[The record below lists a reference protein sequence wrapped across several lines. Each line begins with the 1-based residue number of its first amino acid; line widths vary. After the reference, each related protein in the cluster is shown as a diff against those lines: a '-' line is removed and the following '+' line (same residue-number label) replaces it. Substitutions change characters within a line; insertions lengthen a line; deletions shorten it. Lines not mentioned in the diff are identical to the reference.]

1 MASIYHRPSFV
12 AGIPVHELELD
23 PKSSRFIDVAVDVL
37 TDATRKAIKWRETRK
52 KSHCDIRG
60 EIYFDFGDYTE
71 GCFPTE
77 ISSKVRLLRGSE
89 RFDRAR
95 HIKSEYY
102 GQAFVIPFGIEGCL
116 LHVVPRFLL
125 CDENALVPDGRA
137 IGQDVSKRLI
147 ANINRRLEGFLLD
160 GIQKNI
166 DDNEAYHYE
175 VTADDIVEALKENA
189 SMILLANPHKFQ
201 NPEELRKLGS
211 VYGFESEV
219 LSSAFV
225 NVYKDLIEEG
235 SIE

>member
-1 MASIYHRPSFV
+1 MTSIYHRPSFV
-12 AGIPVHELELD
+12 AGIPEHGFELD

-37 TDATRKAIKWRETRK
+37 TDATRKAVKWRETRK

-60 EIYFDFGDYTE
+60 EIYFDLSDYTE

-95 HIKSEYY
+95 YIKSEYY

-116 LHVVPRFLL
+116 LQVIPRFLL
-125 CDENALVPDGRA
+125 CDENALVPDGKA
-137 IGQDVSKRLI
+137 IGQDVSKRLV

-166 DDNEAYHYE
+166 DDNEAYRYE
-175 VTADDIVEALKENA
+175 VTTDDIVEALKENA
-189 SMILLANPHKFQ
+189 SMILLANPRRFQ
-201 NPEELRKLGS
+201 VSEELRKLGNA
-211 VYGFESEV
+211 YGYESEV
-219 LSSAFV
+219 LSNAFV
-225 NVYKDLIEEG
+225 SVYEDLIEEG
-235 SIE
+235 LIE